1 MPSIPTMLAHR
12 LRKLCK
18 AAKLTRYALAK
29 RAGVTPEMVGRIESG
44 ERTCKWETACK
55 LADALGVSVQE
66 FRTRSRPI

>member
-1 MPSIPTMLAHR
+1 MPDIPATLAR
-12 LRKLCK
+12 YLRKLRK

-29 RAGVTPEMVGRIESG
+29 RAGITPEMVGRIESG

-66 FRTRSRPI
+66 FRK